1 MVYTSPMT
9 VEQFL
14 FNIGTPILLSL
25 LFGGAGAYIGFVRLQ
40 ERVKTLEGKV
50 KEHGEDGK
58 KMSEKVVECCTR
70 IDERGN
76 KGLTKSRSP
85 ISLTE
90 RGYDLLQKSGG
101 QAWISQY
108 RDELIK
114 AIQQKNP
121 QSAYDVQEYAKEVLK
136 GFVALNDTRLKPLKD
151 FAYSEGIELDDILT
165 VMGIHLR
172 DEAMPLFPT
181 YKVAD
186 IPDTF
191 SLSPAPHGT
200 H

>member
-1 MVYTSPMT
+1 MNSFDVFFFGLAFG
-9 VEQFL
+9 VL
-14 FNIGTPILLSL
+14 IGPLAEW
-25 LFGGAGAYIGFVRLQ
+25 FG
-40 ERVKTLEGKV
+40 K
-50 KEHGEDGK
+50 HH
-58 KMSEKVVECCTR
+58 
-70 IDERGN
+70 RG
-76 KGLTKSRSP
+76 KGLTKSKSP

-121 QSAYDVQEYAKEVLK
+121 LSAYDVQEYAKEVLK
-136 GFVALNDTRLKPLKD
+136 SLVTMSDPRLKPLKD
-151 FAYSEGIELDDILT
+151 YAYAQGIELDDIIT

-186 IPDTF
+186 IPDG
-191 SLSPAPHGT
+191 SSPSPATPHGA
-200 H
+200 